1 MFIKPK
7 ATQLPA
13 AQTGV
18 AHKIQEAELVDFLR
32 SLLEQRGQWFAFWE
46 ADVSHLSPAKAD
58 GARAKSRRLVDS
70 PRLQQHLEIQGL
82 ELEYATRKRNGVLT
96 AYARIK

>member
-7 ATQLPA
+7 ATQLPP
-13 AQTGV
+13 AQTGIQT
-18 AHKIQEAELVDFLR
+18 KIEESEIVDFLK
-32 SLLEQRGQWFAFWE
+32 SLLQQRGQWFSFWE

-58 GARAKSRRLVDS
+58 SARAKSRRLIDNQ
-70 PRLQQHLEIQGL
+70 RLQEYLDIQGL
-82 ELEYATRKRNGVLT
+82 EIEYATRKRNGVLT